1 MKEKRY
7 QDAVALRR
15 ALEARLKRQSET
27 EATDLGRL
35 RRRVVFDRIAAR
47 LSADSEAEW
56 ILKGGAALEFRLRN
70 RARATKDMDLA
81 IRETGL
87 TGGTLREALLDA
99 LAEDPDGDWFTFRVP
114 APVEL
119 AADTGGR
126 PAWRFS
132 IEAGLGGKPFAG
144 VRIDV
149 AARGEEVAAT
159 EPLPLLGA
167 LDFAGIPARTIEAV
181 DRRQHFAEKLHALT
195 REYGDRPNTRVKD
208 LADLVLLIE
217 TGMAA
222 DAELDGVV
230 RHVFTIRDTHA
241 VPHLIPDPPPLWR
254 DTYPLLA
261 EGLTETTATLDGA
274 LTTVREFWARVVNAS
289 TGTED

>member
-1 MKEKRY
+1 MRTY

-27 EATDLGRL
+27 DSIDLGRL
-35 RRRVVFDRIAAR
+35 RRRVVFDRVAAR
-47 LSADSEAEW
+47 LSADPKVEW
-56 ILKGGAALEFRLRN
+56 VLKGGAALEFRLRD
-70 RARATKDMDLA
+70 RARATKDMDFA

-87 TGGTLREALLDA
+87 VGGTLREALLDA
-99 LAEDPDGDWFTFRVP
+99 LVEDPDGDWFTFRVP
-114 APVEL
+114 MPLEL

-144 VRIDV
+144 VRIDI

-159 EPLPLLGA
+159 ESLPLLGA
-167 LDFAGIPARTIEAV
+167 LDFAGMPARTIEAV

-195 REYGDRPNTRVKD
+195 REYGDRANTRVKD
-208 LADLVLLIE
+208 LTDLVLLIE

-222 DAELDGVV
+222 DAELYRVV
-230 RHVFTIRDTHA
+230 RHVFTIRNTHD
-241 VPHLIPDPPPLWR
+241 VPRSIPDPPPQWR

-261 EGLTETTATLDGA
+261 GQLTETTPTLGAA
-274 LTTVREFWARVVNAS
+274 LTSVRGFWAKAVTAS